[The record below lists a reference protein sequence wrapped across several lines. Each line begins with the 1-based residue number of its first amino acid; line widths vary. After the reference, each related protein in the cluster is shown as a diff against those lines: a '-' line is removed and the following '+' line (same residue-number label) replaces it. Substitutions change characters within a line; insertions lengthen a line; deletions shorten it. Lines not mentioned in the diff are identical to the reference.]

1 MPLCFWNRNAHP
13 GQVRSSAWGG
23 SSLTKSHAGLI
34 SLIVFAS
41 IYSIP
46 NFRQGEGFPLG
57 EVEDILALSDP
68 PYFTA
73 CPNPFLKDVIAHHGR
88 PYGPEE
94 PYHSE
99 PFALDVAAGKND
111 TIYMAHSY
119 HTKVPAPG
127 NPPRTSC
134 TTPSPGDLILDG
146 FCGSGM
152 TGVAASLCADLS
164 A

>member
-1 MPLCFWNRNAHP
+1 VLAP
-13 GQVRSSAWGG
+13 G
-23 SSLTKSHAGLI
+23 
-34 SLIVFAS
+34 
-41 IYSIP
+41 
-46 NFRQGEGFPLG
+46 FRQGEGFPLG

-88 PYGPEE
+88 PYDSEE

-119 HTKVPAPG
+119 HTKVPHQATL
-127 NPPRTSC
+127 RY
-134 TTPSPGDLILDG
+134 ILH
-146 FCGSGM
+146 
-152 TGVAASLCADLS
+152 
-164 A
+164 